1 MKRHFFVMILFSL
14 FSASTAFA
22 EGAPGVQC
30 DTKYPDA
37 RQAMETGEGIDLAGR
52 VSEQCS
58 LSGMESLV
66 VPGYTQYVEPC
77 LVELNQL
84 KEGKC
89 HAADLPVDVRELN
102 TKKFVRSQMA
112 QAYQKLKQSETHIKK
127 YRDNCAPAF
136 KRAIDRCIA
145 QRERALAMVD
155 TQPSTCTASDRP
167 VVKEV
172 FKKMTSALISYHACE
187 ILNRNVGARAD
198 EEEVEQKKLQVEA
211 SGVSVTSDPGV

>member
-1 MKRHFFVMILFSL
+1 MKRHFFVIVLLNLCMSSF
-14 FSASTAFA
+14 AFA
-22 EGAPGVQC
+22 EGSTSVKC
-30 DTKYPDA
+30 ETKYPEA
-37 RQAMETGEGIDLAGR
+37 LRAIESREGFDLEGKISDQCNLSGLESLTTPGYDSYI
-52 VSEQCS
+52 VPCLEDLYKITEEQC
-58 LSGMESLV
+58 
-66 VPGYTQYVEPC
+66 Q
-77 LVELNQL
+77 
-84 KEGKC
+84 
-89 HAADLPVDVRELN
+89 AADLPVDVRELN
-102 TKKFVRSQMA
+102 TKKIMRSQMA